1 MNLVISIILSIFLI
15 INTLICNRYKKT
27 ANHLKNIVQ
36 IYFFAL
42 FKNYY

>member
-1 MNLVISIILSIFLI
+1 MIIKI
-15 INTLICNRYKKT
+15 LICGPNKKT
-27 ANHLKNIVQ
+27 VNHLKNIVQ

>member
-1 MNLVISIILSIFLI
+1 MFIFLK
-15 INTLICNRYKKT
+15 INTLNCNTNKKT
-27 ANHLKNIVQ
+27 VNLLKNIVQ